1 VDSVDLI
8 IASFYL
14 EVALWMVANRANLR
28 SLLANYDVAAVGALP
43 DAVAVAREHHFVLY
57 VLQ

>member
-1 VDSVDLI
+1 MDSVDLI

-43 DAVAVAREHHFVLY
+43 DAVGVALVHHLVLY

>member
-43 DAVAVAREHHFVLY
+43 DAVAVA
-57 VLQ
+57 